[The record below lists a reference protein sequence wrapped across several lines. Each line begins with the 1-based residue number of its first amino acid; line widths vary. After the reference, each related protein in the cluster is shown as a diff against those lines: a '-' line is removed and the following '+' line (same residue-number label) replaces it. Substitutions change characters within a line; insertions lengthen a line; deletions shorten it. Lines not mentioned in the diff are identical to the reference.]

1 MGNNFR
7 AHAEAERFLL
17 GSFNGLEPGGTEST
31 IRKEKKEADI
41 PWFTQRTNK
50 ALDTG
55 LISLTKAPGAL
66 SRGS

>member
-1 MGNNFR
+1 M
-7 AHAEAERFLL
+7 
-17 GSFNGLEPGGTEST
+17 ES
-31 IRKEKKEADI
+31 IIESKREKEADI

-55 LISLTKAPGAL
+55 LALLTKAPGRPLEEGKAQSAF